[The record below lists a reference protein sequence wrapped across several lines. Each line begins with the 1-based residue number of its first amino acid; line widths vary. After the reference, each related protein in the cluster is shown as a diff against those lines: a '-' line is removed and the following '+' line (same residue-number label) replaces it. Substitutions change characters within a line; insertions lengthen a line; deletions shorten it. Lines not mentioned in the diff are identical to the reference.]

1 MALFGD
7 ARDRRMRLDYLFNSL
22 RRLLPLTV
30 KARLILLV
38 VTGEVLLALLTINL
52 LQQSRLQAEQHARTS
67 SEYMA
72 RLLAADLG
80 GSFDQI
86 NLMLLT
92 IKDAVERQPGHDIR
106 SPPRTW
112 RTLKA
117 ARGAQCAF
125 EHYLNYRRNRSGCAK
140 LRTPR
145 RAHDQ
150 SGKPRLL

>member
-67 SEYMA
+67 SENMA

-106 SPPRTW
+106 SPP
-112 RTLKA
+112 
-117 ARGAQCAF
+117 
-125 EHYLNYRRNRSGCAK
+125 
-140 LRTPR
+140 
-145 RAHDQ
+145 
-150 SGKPRLL
+150 